1 MVLLV
6 YGNGLRKAHGFEM
19 HEMSMAWRVFFF
31 IFISNDRLASMA
43 AEASFYVHRNGK
55 LDMQPKGQ
63 LILS

>member
-31 IFISNDRLASMA
+31 YIYFERQACQHGSRSLVLRA
-43 AEASFYVHRNGK
+43 
-55 LDMQPKGQ
+55 
-63 LILS
+63 